1 MPEFDED
8 GSVSVERIIGFIRL
22 IFALILFGFSIAFL
36 FLMMYNALFEPRDV
50 RAVVVYFASAALSLM
65 FANHFF
71 KACSEKVIED

>member
-1 MPEFDED
+1 MSEFEEG

-22 IFALILFGFSIAFL
+22 IFAFMLFGFSIAFL
-36 FLMMYNALFEPRDV
+36 FLMMYNAFFEPRDIRSV
-50 RAVVVYFASAALSLM
+50 GVYFAGAALSLL

>member
-1 MPEFDED
+1 MSELDEG

-22 IFALILFGFSIAFL
+22 IFALMLFGFSIAFL

-50 RAVVVYFASAALSLM
+50 RAVVVYFAGATLSLL

-71 KACSEKVIED
+71 KACSERDVED